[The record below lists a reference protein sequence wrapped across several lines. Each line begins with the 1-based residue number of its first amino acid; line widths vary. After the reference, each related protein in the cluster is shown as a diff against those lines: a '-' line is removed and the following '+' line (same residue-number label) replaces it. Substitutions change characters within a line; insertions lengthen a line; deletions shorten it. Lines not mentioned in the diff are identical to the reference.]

1 MNKVFLVG
9 NIGQQPEVRGLP
21 NGGQVAN
28 FSLATSKKW
37 RDKVSGEQREK
48 TEWHKLV
55 AFQGTA
61 SIVAQLCQKGTKV
74 AIEGELQTRK
84 WQDQQGQDQYTT
96 EVVVN
101 EIEVLSAKPQG
112 QQPQPQRGQ
121 GQQPQQ
127 GHSQQG
133 GWGQQPQNQPQQAH
147 GQQGHSQQ
155 GGWGQPQQPHQGQA
169 NQANPNFI

>member
-1 MNKVFLVG
+1 MNKVILVG

-37 RDKVSGEQREK
+37 RDKASGEPREK

-84 WQDQQGQDQYTT
+84 WQDQQGKDQFTT

-112 QQPQPQRGQ
+112 QQPQPHSGQ
-121 GQQPQQ
+121 
-127 GHSQQG
+127 
-133 GWGQQPQNQPQQAH
+133 GQQPQNQPQQQGGWGQ
-147 GQQGHSQQ
+147 GQQPQQAYGQQQGQPQQQ
-155 GGWGQPQQPHQGQA
+155 GGWGQPQQP
-169 NQANPNFI
+169 NQAKPNFV